1 MKNRPNFIIKMVTII
16 LVILLAA
23 CENSS
28 DESNG
33 MKEQN
38 SQNSS
43 TEKTLN
49 VDTKKEVSENE
60 NTDAEIVDLENND
73 KSENLEVSTDVHK
86 NEEEISIN
94 QSTSMKE
101 EYLKKLS
108 EAKNEVERIRNNKI
122 DDTMLALKTAEG
134 EVYEIL
140 DGLLNEVYGVLK
152 EQLPPEEMEQLRNE
166 QREWIK
172 YRDQTAKEASLKYE
186 GGTLEQLEYLMV
198 RNNLTEERCLELVK
212 NYMK

>member
-1 MKNRPNFIIKMVTII
+1 MKNSRNFITTMVTII
-16 LVILLAA
+16 FVILLAA
-23 CENSS
+23 CGNTSE
-28 DESNG
+28 ESNG

-38 SQNSS
+38 LQNSS

-49 VDTKKEVSENE
+49 IDTKKEVSENE
-60 NTDAEIVDLENND
+60 NMVGDIVVLENND

-86 NEEEISIN
+86 NEEETSIN
-94 QSTSMKE
+94 QTTSMKE
-101 EYLKKLS
+101 EYLKKIS

-122 DDTMLALKTAEG
+122 DDTTLALKTAEG
-134 EVYEIL
+134 EVYEVL

-166 QREWIK
+166 QRESIK
-172 YRDQTAKEASLKYE
+172 LRNQTAKEASLKYE